1 MSAFT
6 VDSFEEY
13 LRVVK
18 EELADKVYFR
28 GQAKSVD
35 DGYNLTPSL
44 GRYTHLHTMGLARLE
59 DLEREVLETFRNHL
73 ITYVDHRPENDWELL
88 SLAQHHGLPTRFID
102 WTTNPLVAL
111 YFSLREKHEAES
123 VKVYILNYKPKT
135 YFDFVQESRKITPK
149 PDSATV
155 KISAIEPDPYSLE
168 SIQEDEH
175 EENGVG
181 ENEGGKPI
189 PSPFDITD
197 HVIFV
202 PPHVSERIKAQDGV
216 LMAFPDP
223 TKPLDSSR
231 YLEISIKTSARNEIL
246 KHLEKFGVFDR
257 QLFPGLDGV
266 AKWLR
271 YKHYESG
278 NFV

>member
-13 LRVVK
+13 LRIVK
-18 EELADKVYFR
+18 DELADKVYYR
-28 GQAKSVD
+28 GQTKSVD
-35 DGYNLTPSL
+35 DGYNLTPSV
-44 GRYTHLHTMGLARLE
+44 GRFSHLHSIGLTRLE
-59 DLEREVLETFRNHL
+59 YLEREVLETFRNHL

-111 YFSLREKHEAES
+111 YFSLRERQEADT
-123 VKVYILNYKPKT
+123 VKVYVLNYKPKT
-135 YFDFVQESRKITPK
+135 YFDFVQESRKIAPK
-149 PDSATV
+149 PDAATV
-155 KISAIEPDPYSLE
+155 KISIAADPYDVNGA
-168 SIQEDEH
+168 EDEPH
-175 EENGVG
+175 AVSDKDEKAES
-181 ENEGGKPI
+181 KLI

-197 HVIFV
+197 HVIFT

-223 TKPLDSSR
+223 MKPLDPSR
-231 YLEISIKTSARNEIL
+231 YLEISIQTSARNEIL
-246 KHLEKFGVFDR
+246 KRLEKFGVFDR
-257 QLFPGLDGV
+257 QIFPGLDGV
-266 AKWLR
+266 AKWLK

-278 NFV
+278 KIV

>member
-1 MSAFT
+1 MSAYT
-6 VDSFEEY
+6 VGSFEEY
-13 LRVVK
+13 LQIVK
-18 EELADKVYFR
+18 EEVSDKVYYR

-35 DGYNLTPSL
+35 DGHNLTPSV
-44 GRYTHLHTMGLARLE
+44 GRFAHLHSIGLTRLE

-73 ITYVDHRPENDWELL
+73 ITYVAHRPVDDWELL

-111 YFSLREKHEAES
+111 YFSLRVENEFDS
-123 VKVYILNYKPKT
+123 VKVYVLNYKPKT

-155 KISAIEPDPYSLE
+155 KAAMDTDPYELDSA
-168 SIQEDEH
+168 
-175 EENGVG
+175 ENDSFG
-181 ENEGGKPI
+181 ETGKTNNGYAKPI
-189 PSPFDITD
+189 PSPFEIID
-197 HVIFV
+197 HVIFT

-216 LMAFPDP
+216 LMAYPDP
-223 TKPLDSSR
+223 IKPLDPSR
-231 YLEISIKTSARNEIL
+231 YLEISINTSARCEIL
-246 KHLEKFGVFDR
+246 KRLEKFGVFDR

-266 AKWLR
+266 AKWLK

-278 NFV
+278 KIV

>member
-13 LRVVK
+13 LRIVK
-18 EELADKVYFR
+18 EELADKVYYR
-28 GQAKSVD
+28 GQTKSVD
-35 DGYNLTPSL
+35 DGYNLTPSV
-44 GRYTHLHTMGLARLE
+44 GRFTHLHSVGLARLE

-111 YFSLREKHEAES
+111 YFSLRERHEADT
-123 VKVYILNYKPKT
+123 VKVYVLNYKPKT

-149 PDSATV
+149 SDSATV
-155 KISAIEPDPYSLE
+155 KVSNIEPDPYALE
-168 SIQEDEH
+168 ETEDKSPEVTDRT
-175 EENGVG
+175 ENGDT
-181 ENEGGKPI
+181 KPI
-189 PSPFDITD
+189 PSPFDIID
-197 HVIFV
+197 HVIFT

-223 TKPLDSSR
+223 TKPLDPSR
-231 YLEISIKTSARNEIL
+231 YLEISIQTSARNEIL
-246 KHLEKFGVFDR
+246 KRLEKFGVFDR

-278 NFV
+278 KIV